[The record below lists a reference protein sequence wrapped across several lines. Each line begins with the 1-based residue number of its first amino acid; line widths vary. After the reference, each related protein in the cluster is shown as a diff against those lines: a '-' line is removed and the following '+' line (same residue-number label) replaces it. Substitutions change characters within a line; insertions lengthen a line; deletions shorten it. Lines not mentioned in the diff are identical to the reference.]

1 MTGVRTTGIVSG
13 GTGGVGGRP
22 AAAAERA
29 VHRHQRRRSGQ
40 GGLQSCGGLALAVE
54 RPSDRSR
61 ARLPDAGPLG
71 VFASNGPQVTRIE
84 EKPTRNYTIS
94 FGVYALSPAIL
105 DHVPTDTFC
114 DMLALMRI

>member
-1 MTGVRTTGIVSG
+1 M
-13 GTGGVGGRP
+13 
-22 AAAAERA
+22 
-29 VHRHQRRRSGQ
+29 
-40 GGLQSCGGLALAVE
+40 
-54 RPSDRSR
+54 
-61 ARLPDAGPLG
+61 
-71 VFASNGPQVTRIE
+71 FASNGPQVTRIE